1 MAFVREHWRPLT
13 GAAGLHI
20 GLLALL
26 AFAAWQWP
34 RSQPPVQLAIEGVV
48 VDAQQRPAPGIRVW
62 LRDWDFGTGGQKSGS
77 VVEVLTDRQGRYRF
91 ASVPPGGAWLQL
103 LVAVDER
110 SPMTRAVEPFEVEAG
125 KTYTHD
131 LQVPAK

>member
-34 RSQPPVQLAIEGVV
+34 RSQPPVSSPSKAWSSTRTMCLPHATV
-48 VDAQQRPAPGIRVW
+48 RKR
-62 LRDWDFGTGGQKSGS
+62 LR
-77 VVEVLTDRQGRYRF
+77 L
-91 ASVPPGGAWLQL
+91 P
-103 LVAVDER
+103 
-110 SPMTRAVEPFEVEAG
+110 
-125 KTYTHD
+125 
-131 LQVPAK
+131 